1 MRQKCFRKMS
11 LKKRAQRNRE
21 IPFLSE
27 RGVKS
32 TESRG
37 QLKSTCTAALFGK
50 MEEREK
56 QCLIYKR
63 S

>member
-1 MRQKCFRKMS
+1 MRQKCFQKMS

-37 QLKSTCTAALFGK
+37 QFESQLVLRLFLARWKRGK
-50 MEEREK
+50 N
-56 QCLIYKR
+56 
-63 S
+63 SV